1 MHGAW
6 WFRGPF
12 VVPVIDTILTLLQ
25 EIYISIFW
33 VKDIFNIKGVAKV
46 PSSIP
51 ITWVAPGNALGSVW
65 LPVVYISSFAILA
78 LHIWRMIVAAK
89 HARNPFHP
97 GVMHF
102 VFGFSILATLGFAGV
117 CGMLVS
123 DSLGLVNKF
132 TAQVQCAPLAGAV
145 NQACVAARKFVADNR
160 LQGQILLVLTA
171 VVGLFA
177 IFGEMIIIWACLEV
191 CCFGPHI
198 HCTVAGGACGGG
210 CGHCGEAGPIA
221 IACDPGGPAVVGC
234 MSGGQCCPPVG
245 IPIAPGCCPVDG
257 GGCDR
262 VGGSLRATSGPVGTG
277 PISVGPV
284 AGGSA
289 TSILPP
295 TKTSTTTHTSHSNPC
310 HASCPMDADTQQRT
324 AVENPVANT
333 CQISINTGLT
343 QRLATNGIAAAVPRL
358 LHTHP
363 GAVALLVPRHIAGL
377 HLDTRLLVTD
387 LGTLPTLPLRLR
399 SDLDTPLSL
408 RLERDAP
415 AVVALHTYETNA
427 AELPQLKHHIGT
439 RDGGRDRLTVARR
452 RLLGDHRDIRTSIH
466 FVATRNLSGSD
477 GEAATLILDPCPHA
491 RADLPGAGDASLEAA
506 RCPPKPHTTPVR
518 LCHITPQSTPQ
529 HLLSHL
535 SPLEHFLAIEVTHS
549 QCHRRSY
556 SVPTSRCPTVL

>member
-1 MHGAW
+1 
-6 WFRGPF
+6 
-12 VVPVIDTILTLLQ
+12 
-25 EIYISIFW
+25 
-33 VKDIFNIKGVAKV
+33 
-46 PSSIP
+46 
-51 ITWVAPGNALGSVW
+51 
-65 LPVVYISSFAILA
+65 
-78 LHIWRMIVAAK
+78 MIVAAK

-234 MSGGQCCPPVG
+234 MTGGQCCPPVG
-245 IPIAPGCCPVDG
+245 IPITPGCCPVDG

-262 VGGSLRATSGPVGTG
+262 VGGSLRATSGPVSTG

-284 AGGSA
+284 AGCSA
-289 TSILPP
+289 SSILPP

-333 CQISINTGLT
+333 CQISINTGAKREKVEKATWLLKLTLTRVAAVVTTSAFQPFGHTFSALVTHEAGLLVLGVEPALPRDVRLLDLT
-343 QRLATNGIAAAVPRL
+343 QRSAANGIAAAAPRL

-363 GAVALLVPRHIAGL
+363 GAVALLVTRHIAGH

-387 LGTLPTLPLRLR
+387 LGTLPTLPLRLCR
-399 SDLDTPLSL
+399 DLGAPLSL
-408 RLERDAP
+408 HLLAVATKDRRLPQARDDP
-415 AVVALHTYETNA
+415 AVVVLRTHQTDA
-427 AELPQLKHHIGT
+427 AELPQLKHHIAT
-439 RDGGRDRLTVARR
+439 RDGGRDRLTVTRR
-452 RLLGDHRDIRTSIH
+452 RLPVDHRDIRTSIR
-466 FVATRNLSGSD
+466 FVATRNLSGPE

-491 RADLPGAGDASLEAA
+491 RADPPGVGDASSEAA

-518 LCHITPQSTPQ
+518 LCHIPPQSTPQ

-535 SPLEHFLAIEVTHS
+535 SPLEHFLTIEATHS